1 MNKIALS
8 VALFSTILL
17 SGCSSMFNGTS
28 QQVGIRS
35 NVDDAKLYVNEQY
48 IGMWNGVTTFKKS
61 KNYVIV
67 ARKEGCTDASQ
78 SAPKSFDATTLLG
91 VFGYFIP
98 IVIDGVT
105 GAWQQFDQTSYVID
119 PQCKFKS

>member
-35 NVDDAKLYVNEQY
+35 NVDDAKLYVNERY
-48 IGMWNGVTTFKKS
+48 IGKGNGVTTFKKS

-78 SAPKSFDATTLLG
+78 LATKSFDATTLLG
-91 VFGYFIP
+91 IYPLVP
-98 IVIDGVT
+98 IIIDGIT
-105 GAWQQFDQTSYVID
+105 GAWQEFDQTSYVID
-119 PQCKFKS
+119 PQCDSKS